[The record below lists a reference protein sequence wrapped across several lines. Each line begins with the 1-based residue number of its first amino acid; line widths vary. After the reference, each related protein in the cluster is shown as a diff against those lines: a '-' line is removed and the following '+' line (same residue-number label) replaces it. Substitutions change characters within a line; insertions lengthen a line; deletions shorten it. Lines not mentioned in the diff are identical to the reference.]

1 MIFFCIFVKNV
12 NAMKKIFLCALA
24 VCATGA
30 YALNPDYSFRDTSLA
45 DSVRVERVLSQ
56 LTLEEKVGLLGTD
69 LGVERLGIPHC
80 GLVEGLHGLELGG
93 PGSRDPERRRPT
105 TIFPQAYGLGASWDT
120 TLVRRVAE
128 QASTEAR
135 YYTQTPKSVRRAL
148 VMLAPNADLARDPRW
163 GRNEESYGED
173 PRLTAAMTVAK
184 VRGLQGENPRY
195 WRVASLMKHFL
206 ANSNEFGRDSSTSD
220 FDERMFRDYY
230 SYPFYKGVTEGG
242 SRAFMAAYNSW
253 NGIPM
258 AMHPCLDSITR
269 KEWGQNGIIC
279 TDGGAL
285 GLLIDAHRR
294 FPTRA
299 EGAAAIVK
307 AGTGMFL
314 DRYLDDV
321 NEALERGLLT
331 EAEIERAIRG
341 NIFVAL
347 KLGLLDEPDE
357 FAGPYAAIGADTT
370 AVAPHERPEAR
381 ALSREAVGRS
391 AVLLKNSGL
400 LPLRLDKL
408 RKVALIGPYADK
420 VVQDWY
426 GGMPPYTVTLRQA
439 LAEEL
444 EPLGVELLYAT
455 DNRMDSAVNIA
466 READVAIVMTGNHP
480 FGTRPDWKFCPV
492 MSDGREAMDR
502 RSLLLPDEEM
512 LREVV
517 RANPRTVLVLVS
529 SFPYALGKGAEEV
542 AAILHTT
549 HCAQEQGHGLM
560 DVLTGRVNPAGRTT
574 QTWPRDILDL
584 PPMMDYDIRNGHTY
598 MYSKAEPLY
607 PFGYGLS
614 YTTFGYSDMK
624 AGVRDGEVCV
634 SFTLTNTGATD
645 GDEVPQLYMRVAPGE
660 PYKLRS
666 FARVAVPAGE
676 SRRVE
681 LRLPLDEAGDWR
693 PAERDF
699 RLPKGA
705 KVDVAVGAS
714 SADLRLHGQV
724 KAK

>member
-258 AMHPCLDSITR
+258 AMHPCLDSIAER
-269 KEWGQNGIIC
+269 V
-279 TDGGAL
+279 GAERHYM
-285 GLLIDAHRR
+285 HRR
-294 FPTRA
+294 WRA
-299 EGAAAIVK
+299 WAADRCPSPFSDACGGRCRHCEG
-307 AGTGMFL
+307 
-314 DRYLDDV
+314 RYGDV
-321 NEALERGLLT
+321 
-331 EAEIERAIRG
+331 
-341 NIFVAL
+341 
-347 KLGLLDEPDE
+347 
-357 FAGPYAAIGADTT
+357 
-370 AVAPHERPEAR
+370 
-381 ALSREAVGRS
+381 S
-391 AVLLKNSGL
+391 
-400 LPLRLDKL
+400 
-408 RKVALIGPYADK
+408 
-420 VVQDWY
+420 
-426 GGMPPYTVTLRQA
+426 
-439 LAEEL
+439 
-444 EPLGVELLYAT
+444 
-455 DNRMDSAVNIA
+455 
-466 READVAIVMTGNHP
+466 
-480 FGTRPDWKFCPV
+480 
-492 MSDGREAMDR
+492 
-502 RSLLLPDEEM
+502 
-512 LREVV
+512 
-517 RANPRTVLVLVS
+517 
-529 SFPYALGKGAEEV
+529 
-542 AAILHTT
+542 
-549 HCAQEQGHGLM
+549 
-560 DVLTGRVNPAGRTT
+560 
-574 QTWPRDILDL
+574 
-584 PPMMDYDIRNGHTY
+584 
-598 MYSKAEPLY
+598 
-607 PFGYGLS
+607 
-614 YTTFGYSDMK
+614 
-624 AGVRDGEVCV
+624 
-634 SFTLTNTGATD
+634 
-645 GDEVPQLYMRVAPGE
+645 
-660 PYKLRS
+660 
-666 FARVAVPAGE
+666 
-676 SRRVE
+676 
-681 LRLPLDEAGDWR
+681 
-693 PAERDF
+693 
-699 RLPKGA
+699 
-705 KVDVAVGAS
+705 
-714 SADLRLHGQV
+714 
-724 KAK
+724 